1 MGEAFDYVQY
11 HVDQAVRHSADA
23 RGKRVLVVGCNEG
36 REVSLFLDA
45 GAREVWGIDIIDEV
59 GSGYRREHAR
69 YLRMSAEAM
78 DLDDSMFD
86 IVFCLATMEHISRP
100 DAALREISRVTAPEG
115 LLYVVSSPLW
125 HSRYGHHKSD
135 IFDVDRYP
143 WIHLRFHGKTLKRM
157 CETGG
162 IEYPESLEDIAD
174 DIDYMMSSEYF
185 NKRPARDYIR
195 ICSELKEVVIERND
209 LDLEPESVLQVLQD
223 DERAV
228 LIDQVGDAIE
238 LRAVTH
244 TLTGWK
250 VRRPPRTHTLRTS
263 ASTLRTRLRSFRARA
278 MTGGGGGTLELIGP
292 QGFLPLRMI
301 GDQRRAGATYGSW

>member
-11 HVDQAVRHSADA
+11 HVDQAARHLADA
-23 RGKRVLVVGCNEG
+23 RDKRVLVVGCNEG

-45 GAREVWGIDIIDEV
+45 GAQEVWGIDIIDEV
-59 GSGYRREHAR
+59 GSGYPREHAR

-78 DLDDSMFD
+78 ELDDNMFE

-100 DAALREISRVTAPEG
+100 DAALPEIARVTASEG

-143 WIHLRFHGKTLKRM
+143 WIHLRFEPETLKRM
-157 CETGG
+157 CSTGEL
-162 IEYPESLEDIAD
+162 EYPDSVEDVDAHV
-174 DIDYMMSSEYF
+174 DYMTSSAHF
-185 NKRPARDYIR
+185 NKRPAQDYVR

-209 LDLEPESVLQVLQD
+209 LDLEPESVLQLLQD
-223 DERAV
+223 GERAG
-228 LIDQVGDAIE
+228 LIDQLGDPIE

-244 TLTGWK
+244 TLVGWK
-250 VRRPPRTHTLRTS
+250 VRRPRHIRARRIS
-263 ASTLRTRLRSFRARA
+263 ASTTWRRWWARMSRASQAVVARRLGACERRPVVSS
-278 MTGGGGGTLELIGP
+278 GTDTQALTI
-292 QGFLPLRMI
+292 
-301 GDQRRAGATYGSW
+301 